1 LNRMQRAKLA
11 EKPAETI
18 RQPTTK
24 PVRMEIA
31 AEHLQRLLLQSTCD
45 CISDV
50 QHVAIA
56 FSGGLDSSIL
66 AFLAKKCN
74 VKTHL
79 ITVEVGNTVEAA
91 LAEDAAHALNLPLH
105 MATYS
110 IDDVAETLPK
120 VLCLIKNHN
129 PVNVGI
135 ATPFFWI
142 AQVAATKKLD
152 VLLAGQGADELFG
165 GYHRYL
171 GIYAEKG
178 EETLRQ
184 TLFHDF
190 VAYYESDFQRD
201 NSVCAY
207 HNVKLRLPYADL
219 RVVNFA
225 LSLPVSLKV
234 ESAKDQ
240 LRKRVLRKT
249 AELMGVPDSVVNKT
263 KKAVQ
268 YATGVDKAL
277 HKLAKRENLNTADY
291 CKKLF
296 RKIFPDGT
304 PDD

>member
-1 LNRMQRAKLA
+1 LNRMQRTKLA
-11 EKPAETI
+11 KKPTETI
-18 RQPTTK
+18 RQSTAK
-24 PVRMEIA
+24 PFRMEIA
-31 AEHLQRLLLQSTCD
+31 AERLQRLLLQSTCD
-45 CISDV
+45 CVSDLR
-50 QHVAIA
+50 HVAIA

-66 AFLAKKCN
+66 AFLAKKCS
-74 VKTHL
+74 VKTQL
-79 ITVEVGNTVEAA
+79 ITVGVGNTVEAA

-105 MATYS
+105 VAIYS

-120 VLCLIKNHN
+120 VLCLIHNDN

-135 ATPFFWI
+135 ATPFFWT

-178 EETLRQ
+178 EEALQ
-184 TLFHDF
+184 QAMFHDF

-207 HNVKLRLPYADL
+207 HDVKLRLPYADL

-225 LSLPVSLKV
+225 SSLPVSLKV
-234 ESAKDQ
+234 ESSEDQ

-249 AELMGVPDSVVNKT
+249 AELMGVPDSVVNKI

-268 YATGVDKAL
+268 YSTGVNKAL
-277 HKLAKRENLNTADY
+277 RKMAKRENLNTAGY
-291 CKKLF
+291 CRKLF
-296 RKIFPDGT
+296 RKIVADGT